1 MSTSGG
7 YGGKTIV
14 VTTAA
19 VGAFV
24 ATVGAV
30 FAYTNSE
37 EYQSSSSSSSSSS
50 SNWKRKILDSFLT
63 TSSYVT
69 NKASQMKAK
78 HRRREK
84 KMLTT
89 QMWFDGCDESG
100 RIVNPEAMRK
110 IIIEGGIESA
120 LRQEVY
126 PFLLNIRDP
135 KDSAVEVEQ
144 AKQMRKVK
152 YDALRKRCKEL
163 ELMMKSGKAYSKDS
177 LPPRDL
183 GVFTENAPV
192 IKADAPRTTFV
203 YGEFAATYDA
213 CDDANTAALLEKDLN
228 VLSSGDKKNSKKK
241 SWEVVQ
247 TQRCRKI
254 LEAFALYDPTVG
266 YCQGMNELAAGFLR
280 DCVDESEAF
289 WCFAHFTSGA
299 FRSHF
304 VISGHAHL
312 DGGISERLLALSTIF
327 QICDKPLWK
336 HLHSLNSE
344 NCMFAFRSVVV
355 LLSRELDVSS
365 TIFLWDV
372 LMATRDFAPTAE
384 ATAMSAAAAVYEERN
399 NSQFDGDS
407 DILEVLTVGGGR
419 LFLHVVAAAFLEMR
433 HSVFSCKNYDD
444 LLQLCSR
451 MPAQQF
457 SVSRLLAKAKVLLSK
472 TRGVGEAKVS
482 QNVAAA
488 ALF

>member
-1 MSTSGG
+1 MSSGG

-69 NKASQMKAK
+69 NKASQMKSE

-177 LPPRDL
+177 LSTSFYHQP
-183 GVFTENAPV
+183 
-192 IKADAPRTTFV
+192 DATP
-203 YGEFAATYDA
+203 
-213 CDDANTAALLEKDLN
+213 
-228 VLSSGDKKNSKKK
+228 
-241 SWEVVQ
+241 
-247 TQRCRKI
+247 
-254 LEAFALYDPTVG
+254 
-266 YCQGMNELAAGFLR
+266 
-280 DCVDESEAF
+280 
-289 WCFAHFTSGA
+289 
-299 FRSHF
+299 
-304 VISGHAHL
+304 
-312 DGGISERLLALSTIF
+312 
-327 QICDKPLWK
+327 
-336 HLHSLNSE
+336 
-344 NCMFAFRSVVV
+344 
-355 LLSRELDVSS
+355 
-365 TIFLWDV
+365 
-372 LMATRDFAPTAE
+372 
-384 ATAMSAAAAVYEERN
+384 
-399 NSQFDGDS
+399 
-407 DILEVLTVGGGR
+407 
-419 LFLHVVAAAFLEMR
+419 
-433 HSVFSCKNYDD
+433 
-444 LLQLCSR
+444 
-451 MPAQQF
+451 
-457 SVSRLLAKAKVLLSK
+457 
-472 TRGVGEAKVS
+472 
-482 QNVAAA
+482 
-488 ALF
+488 

>member
-69 NKASQMKAK
+69 NKASQMKSE

-228 VLSSGDKKNSKKK
+228 VLSSG
-241 SWEVVQ
+241 E
-247 TQRCRKI
+247 
-254 LEAFALYDPTVG
+254 

-289 WCFAHFTSGA
+289 WCFAYFTSGA

>member
-7 YGGKTIV
+7 NGKTVIAA
-14 VTTAA
+14 TAA
-19 VGAFV
+19 IGACV

-30 FAYTNSE
+30 FAYINSA

-50 SNWKRKILDSFLT
+50 STTTNWKRRILDSFLT

-69 NKASQMKAK
+69 NKTSQMKAE

-84 KMLTT
+84 KKLTT

-135 KDSAVEVEQ
+135 NDSAVEVEQ

-163 ELMMKSGKAYSKDS
+163 ELMMKSGKAYSKDA

-192 IKADAPRTTFV
+192 IRADAPRTTFV
-203 YGEFAATYDA
+203 YGEFAATYEA
-213 CDDANTAALLEKDLN
+213 CDDANAAALLEKDLN
-228 VLSSGDKKNSKKK
+228 VSSSGDKRDKKK
-241 SWEVVQ
+241 KTWEVAQ

-304 VISGHAHL
+304 VISGHAHI

-399 NSQFDGDS
+399 SSQFDGDS
-407 DILEVLTVGGGR
+407 DYMQVLTVGGGR

-433 HSVFSCKNYDD
+433 HSVFLCKNYDD

-451 MPAQQF
+451 MPEQQF
-457 SVSRLLAKAKVLLSK
+457 SISRLLAKAKVLLEK

-482 QNVAAA
+482 QAAK
-488 ALF
+488 LF

>member
-7 YGGKTIV
+7 NGGKTIIA
-14 VTTAA
+14 TTAA
-19 VGAFV
+19 VGALV
-24 ATVGAV
+24 ATVSAV
-30 FAYTNSE
+30 FAYTNSA
-37 EYQSSSSSSSSSS
+37 EYQSSSSSSN
-50 SNWKRKILDSFLT
+50 NWKRKFLDSFLT

-69 NKASQMKAK
+69 TKTSQMKSE

-89 QMWFDGCDESG
+89 QIWFAGCDEDG

-110 IIIEGGIESA
+110 IIIEGGIESS

-135 KDSAVEVEQ
+135 NDSAVEVEQ

-203 YGEFAATYDA
+203 YGEFAAMYDA
-213 CDDANTAALLEKDLN
+213 CDDTNAAALLEKDIN
-228 VLSSGDKKNSKKK
+228 VNCSGNKRDKKKK
-241 SWEVVQ
+241 SWEVAQ
-247 TQRCRKI
+247 TERCQKI
-254 LEAFALYDPTVG
+254 LEAFALYDTTIG

-312 DGGISERLLALSTIF
+312 DGGISERLLALSTIL

-372 LMATRDFAPTAE
+372 LMATRDYAPTVE

-444 LLQLCSR
+444 LLQLCNQ

-457 SVSRLLAKAKVLLSK
+457 SVSRLLEKAKVLLGK

-488 ALF
+488 TLF